1 MLGQRPAAADV
12 LRMTEHTACI
22 WIVRVSAPC
31 CGGGWDPFSGTEQY
45 PAVEGRRLG
54 RLLVSPH
61 WAVTTRV
68 HVVCPQ
74 GPVIDLVW
82 VLVYLFRAPR
92 AVVVAAYPPLTHS
105 CCSGRQAGN
114 RYVALRAAL
123 GGLRTWKKEGEKH
136 EPAVWLVVVSPPP
149 GCIELLCCV
158 VSAVTYSPTPWR
170 VQYHQRGQ
178 A

>member
-1 MLGQRPAAADV
+1 MTPAA
-12 LRMTEHTACI
+12 CF
-22 WIVRVSAPC
+22 WIVRVSTPC
-31 CGGGWDPFSGTEQY
+31 CGGGWDPDSGTEAY
-45 PAVEGRRLG
+45 PAVEGWRLG

-61 WAVTTRV
+61 WAVTSRV
-68 HVVCPQ
+68 HVLCPQ

-92 AVVVAAYPPLTHS
+92 AVVVAAYPPSHTHAVVA
-105 CCSGRQAGN
+105 GRPETDTWLCVPPLGWV
-114 RYVALRAAL
+114 RYRK
-123 GGLRTWKKEGEKH
+123 RRGEKH
-136 EPAVWLVVVSPPP
+136 EPAVWLVGVSPPP

>member
-1 MLGQRPAAADV
+1 MS
-12 LRMTEHTACI
+12 T
-22 WIVRVSAPC
+22 PC

-45 PAVEGRRLG
+45 PAVEGWRLG

-68 HVVCPQ
+68 HVLCPQ
-74 GPVIDLVW
+74 GPVIRLDR
-82 VLVYLFRAPR
+82 VLVYSFRAPPAPGTR
-92 AVVVAAYPPLTHS
+92 HNWGAEDME
-105 CCSGRQAGN
+105 
-114 RYVALRAAL
+114 
-123 GGLRTWKKEGEKH
+123 KEGEKH
-136 EPAVWLVVVSPPP
+136 EPAVWLVGVSPPP